1 MISNTVIKST
11 TKKLLEE
18 AFYKY
23 FIKAKKETKHIIL
36 DRLFPSQRRT
46 SSTMSGLQTSLGSFW
61 EVLAKDL
68 AVQNSFEVLENSSM
82 LRPESE
88 PAALSSLIAT
98 VKTTRQNTGGDLTH
112 FRNELNRLY
121 SAAYTGTDNFIPMQ
135 KGKGSDVILKKN
147 NSIYIFDTKTVQ
159 VNANNGNTFNET
171 VMLWVAYYK
180 YKYRIDANNID
191 ARIVFPYNSSNENND
206 SAWWTEYGQRIS
218 PLTPNEI
225 YVGNDFWSFLTDNSG
240 ALQSI
245 IAGIEEVANDSDF
258 IALYGEVFNCNNME
272 ELREFS
278 IVIKVK
284 QAEKIRNITL
294 ISTENITRRH
304 VLEWTHTN
312 CAFKSRI
319 GKLLDDGIFVCPRC
333 GTEL

>member
-1 MISNTVIKST
+1 MISNELIKNT
-11 TKKLLEE
+11 TKKLLED

-98 VKTTRQNTGGDLTH
+98 VKTTRQNTGGGLTH

-171 VMLWVAYYK
+171 VMLWIAYYK
-180 YKYRIDANNID
+180 YKYRINANNID
-191 ARIVFPYNSSNENND
+191 ARIVFPYNSSNEND
-206 SAWWTEYGQRIS
+206 DTTWWTEYGQRIS
-218 PLTPNEI
+218 PLTQNEI
-225 YVGNDFWSFLTDNSG
+225 YVGNDFWSFLTDNQN
-240 ALQSI
+240 ALQNI
-245 IAGIEEVANDSDF
+245 IDGIQEVADDNDF
-258 IALYGEVFNCNNME
+258 VNLYGEVFNCNNIE
-272 ELREFS
+272 ELKEFS
-278 IVIKVK
+278 IGIKVY
-284 QAEKIRNITL
+284 QAEKIRDITL
-294 ISTENITRRH
+294 ISTENITGRH
-304 VLEWTHTN
+304 VLKWTHSD
-312 CAFKSRI
+312 CEFKSRI
-319 GKLLDDGIFVCPRC
+319 SKLLENGIYICPGC
-333 GTEL
+333 GEEL